1 MASPAQATGSADAGA
16 QPAAGARSQPGS
28 NGTEPAGPPVAPHA
42 ARPPDRRLGDWAL
55 LAITAALTLPV
66 LWLGYGT
73 DLDIGDVRR
82 TGTLIRNRDYF
93 PSRNPGV
100 PVFETLVAAFDPLG
114 HLALNLLAALAAAA
128 AVVGVARL
136 VTEWGR
142 ANGDLVAL
150 AFLAAPIT
158 LISATSTTDFI
169 YAVAFFIWGAVL
181 HRRDRS
187 LLAGVLFA
195 LAIGS
200 RSSTFMLVAAFLAA
214 DAWAPGRRLRALRT
228 GLVVVPLS
236 LLIYVPP
243 WLAYDRT
250 TGFLEHTNGWRG
262 LANNLGRF
270 AYKNYAVAGIPLIL
284 VALVALPALV
294 GALRAWNRDSMVRT
308 AALGFVVTELLF
320 LQLPWKPGHLL
331 PALLMLVLW
340 VAASERNTR
349 PFLWLLIGAI
359 ALNGLVSFRPL
370 APDEPDQSQSAR
382 FEPEISLGL
391 VANDVRCRARY
402 MDTEP
407 QRLDNDGSLDEL
419 APWFC
424 FLEPMRGP
432 TDTAARPGA
441 AIDPAAPVG

>member
-1 MASPAQATGSADAGA
+1 VASPAQATGSADAGA
-16 QPAAGARSQPGS
+16 QPAAGARSQPGPD
-28 NGTEPAGPPVAPHA
+28 GTDTAGPPLAPGA
-42 ARPPDRRLGDWAL
+42 ARPPARRLGDWAL
-55 LAITAALTLPV
+55 LAITGAVTLPV

-82 TGTLIRNRDYF
+82 TGALIRDGDYF

-100 PVFETLVAAFDPLG
+100 PVFETLVAVADPLG
-114 HLALNLLAALAAAA
+114 HLALNVLAALAAA

-136 VTEWGR
+136 TTEWGR

-150 AFLAAPIT
+150 AFLVAPIT
-158 LISATSTTDFI
+158 VVSATSTTDFI
-169 YAVAFFIWGAVL
+169 YAVAFFVWGAVL
-181 HRRDRS
+181 YRRDRS

-200 RSSTFMLVAAFLAA
+200 RSSTLMLIAAFLAA
-214 DAWAPGRRLRALRT
+214 DAWAPAHRWRALRT
-228 GLVVVPLS
+228 ALVLAPLS
-236 LLIYVPP
+236 LLLYVPS

-250 TGFLEHTNGWRG
+250 TGFLEHTSGWRG

-270 AYKNYAVAGIPLIL
+270 AYKNYAVAGVPLI
-284 VALVALPALV
+284 VVGIVALPALV
-294 GALRAWNRDSMVRT
+294 RALGAWNRDSLVRT

-359 ALNGLVSFRPL
+359 ALSGLIAFRPL

-382 FEPEISLGL
+382 FEPGITLGL
-391 VANDVRCRARY
+391 LANDVRCRARY
-402 MDTEP
+402 MNTEP
-407 QRLDNDGSLDEL
+407 QRLHNDGSLDEL

-424 FLEPMRGP
+424 FLEPVRGP
-432 TDTAARPGA
+432 TDTATRPGPA
-441 AIDPAAPVG
+441 MDPGAPVG